1 MIDEDKNTIP
11 IVLHEVA
18 NRLRVRIDAKVQ
30 PYNLTRMK
38 WLTLAILERDNGISQ
53 SELAGKLDVD
63 NSSIARLMTRMEQR
77 DLVYRVCDEKDRRV
91 LRVFIKDEARP
102 LLQELKKVSDEIRN
116 QALTGLSV
124 KERDDLLNLLLV
136 VKNNLDK

>member
-11 IVLHEVA
+11 IILHEVA

-38 WLTLAILERDNGISQ
+38 WLTLAILERDNGMSQ
-53 SELAGKLDVD
+53 SELASKLDVD

-77 DLVYRVCDEKDRRV
+77 DLIHRVCDENDRRV

-102 LLQELKKVSDEIRN
+102 LLQELKKVSDEIRS

-124 KERDDLLNLLLV
+124 KEQDDLLNLLLV